1 MLTSH
6 CLQLVVHICLD
17 LETATSEL
25 PAVCAGNLESDP
37 ASGLGT
43 NAGLPAAERKTPRA
57 IIFGGGIPDDEVERV
72 GEAVRAGPGAGVRL
86 VRVARQ
92 EVLDAGA
99 EKPNP
104 EVIVGILRGKLAG
117 L

>member
-1 MLTSH
+1 M
-6 CLQLVVHICLD
+6 VHICLD
-17 LETATSEL
+17 LDAAIAEL
-25 PAVCAGNLESDP
+25 PAVCAGDLDADP

-43 NAGLPAAERKTPRA
+43 NATLPAGERRVPRA
-57 IIFGGGIPDDEVERV
+57 IIFGGGIPDEEVAKV
-72 GEAVRAGPGAGVRL
+72 GDAVRASAPGIRIVK
-86 VRVARQ
+86 VARQ